1 MTQIQK
7 QTDHNPIK
15 GIRSSLLGMFAN
27 LILAIVKAT
36 AGILGHTYALI
47 ADSIESSMDI
57 ASSFI
62 VLGGLKIASVPAD
75 EKHPYG
81 HGKAE
86 SIAAV
91 IVALALILA
100 ALMIAYQSYREIIT
114 PHNSPAPWTLI
125 VLVLV
130 VATKGLLF
138 RFVIGVGR
146 EIESTAVKTDAWH
159 HMSDALTSVAAFIG
173 ISISLI
179 FGGIFGIKGFSTA
192 DDWATLFM
200 TVIILYNGYRLLRP
214 ALDEIMD
221 AAAPKEVED
230 EICRIACS
238 IDGVVTTEKCRVR
251 KSGLG
256 YFVELHLHVKGEIT
270 VSRGHEIAHQVKDAL
285 NRSRFRIFDV
295 SIHVEPANINI

>member
-1 MTQIQK
+1 
-7 QTDHNPIK
+7 
-15 GIRSSLLGMFAN
+15 
-27 LILAIVKAT
+27 
-36 AGILGHTYALI
+36 
-47 ADSIESSMDI
+47 MDI

-100 ALMIAYQSYREIIT
+100 ALMIAYRSYREIIT

-159 HMSDALTSVAAFIG
+159 HMSDALTSIAAFIG

-200 TVIILYNGYRLLRP
+200 TIIILYNGIRLLRP

-230 EICRIACS
+230 EICRIASS